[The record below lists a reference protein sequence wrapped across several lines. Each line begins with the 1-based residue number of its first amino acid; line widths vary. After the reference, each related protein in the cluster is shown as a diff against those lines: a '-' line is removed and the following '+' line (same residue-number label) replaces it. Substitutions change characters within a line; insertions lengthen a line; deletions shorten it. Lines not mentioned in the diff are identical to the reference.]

1 MTDTLVHPPNV
12 RPGQVWNDHRVRGG
26 GGSLRVICV
35 DSAFA
40 YCRDGHA
47 GDGAP
52 RRVPITRFDGNPRGG
67 FVLVSDDDG
76 RTDLVERRVL
86 TALWQ
91 LDYTGTPR
99 RLDLIAEL
107 LGGYYSVEDV
117 RAALAAAEAEGLV
130 VPHAGGRDGD
140 EWSLTGG
147 GRRLAAVG

>member
-1 MTDTLVHPPNV
+1 MTDMLARPLHV

-40 YCRDGHA
+40 YCREGHA

-52 RRVPITRFDGNPRGG
+52 RRVALGRFDGNQRGG
-67 FVLVSDDDG
+67 FVLVSDDDD

-99 RLDLIAEL
+99 RLDLIAEV
-107 LGGYYSVEDV
+107 LGGFYSLEAIRV
-117 RAALAAAEAEGLV
+117 ALDHAEAEGLAV
-130 VPHAGGRDGD
+130 RAAGEGG
-140 EWSLTGG
+140 EWALTGG